1 MFSYILIRSLSS
13 LVTLLVVCVVAF
25 GIVHFTPGNPASIIL
40 GEMATA
46 AEVEALSER
55 LGLNRPM
62 AVQFVD
68 WLTDLARGDLGE
80 SLFFDESVLSLI
92 WSRREPT
99 LLLLVLS
106 LTIATLIGV
115 PAGIFAALRRNTF
128 GDQFFSVFAL
138 LGVAVPNFW
147 LGLMLILVFSVSLN
161 LFPSGGY
168 REIAD
173 VGLWPAV
180 RHMILPSLTLGFAEA
195 ALISRVTRAAFLE
208 VSDLDFVRTATSKGL
223 PRGAVVLK
231 HVLRNALIP
240 IITVIALSAAALL
253 GGAVVTETVFTL
265 PGIGRLVITSV
276 SQRDYPVVQ
285 GIVLL
290 AAVAYVVINLLV
302 DLCYAFIDPRV
313 EY

>member
-1 MFSYILIRSLSS
+1 MFSYIVVRSLSS

-25 GIVHFTPGNPASIIL
+25 GIVHFTPGTPASIML

-46 AEVEALSER
+46 EEVDALTDR

-62 AVQFVD
+62 HVQFFD
-68 WLTDLARGDLGE
+68 WVTDLARGDLGE
-80 SLFFDESVLSLI
+80 SLFFDVPVLSLI

-106 LTIATLIGV
+106 VTIAVVVGV
-115 PAGIFAALRRNTF
+115 PAGIFAALRRNTAV
-128 GDQFFSVFAL
+128 DQFFSVFAL

-147 LGLMLILVFSVSLN
+147 LGLMLILAFSVSLG

-168 REIAD
+168 REIAE
-173 VGLWPAV
+173 VGFWPAI
-180 RHMILPSLTLGFAEA
+180 RHLILPALTLGFAEA
-195 ALISRVTRAAFLE
+195 ALISRVTRASFLE
-208 VSDLDFVRTATSKGL
+208 VGELDFVRTANSKGL
-223 PRGAVVLK
+223 PRHKVVLK
-231 HVLRNALIP
+231 HILRNALIP
-240 IITVIALSAAALL
+240 IITVVALSAAALL

-265 PGIGRLVITSV
+265 PGIGRLVVTSV

-302 DLCYAFIDPRV
+302 DLCYALIDPRV